1 MIDSAMPGRVAK
13 AIHNRLSTDLGV
25 QAELGDPPRL
35 YDSAPE
41 DPIFP
46 YLTYGDMKSEDEGG
60 DGVSLARH
68 SITLHIWSRYSGRA
82 EVFDVIDAVGHA
94 LEGAPISL
102 EQGQVVISAIP
113 YMDVIRARDGRTLQ
127 GLIRLNIYTQSGVSS

>member
-60 DGVSLARH
+60 DGVSLAL
-68 SITLHIWSRYSGRA
+68 SLIHI
-82 EVFDVIDAVGHA
+82 
-94 LEGAPISL
+94 
-102 EQGQVVISAIP
+102 
-113 YMDVIRARDGRTLQ
+113 
-127 GLIRLNIYTQSGVSS
+127 